1 MVFLP
6 VYLCDSFPTKRLS
19 VSWFKSFFILRTVA
33 EPGLYVLV
41 VGVHQACEQTGI
53 LSAIEEAGE
62 APTTTFVAEMLLH

>member
-1 MVFLP
+1 MCLG
-6 VYLCDSFPTKRLS
+6 SKAS
-19 VSWFKSFFILRTVA
+19 LRTVA